1 VFIRPNSGKANQM
14 MQVSIVVPRLDEK
27 PWGGRSLERFG
38 FDLPAGVPIGE
49 ALVTANDA
57 HVAAGFGAGFTLGEL
72 VANEPD
78 RLLGPLASHAVS
90 GRAVFPLL
98 VKLIDAAENLSIQV
112 HPNDAQ
118 AAPLD
123 RLGKTEA
130 WHILHA
136 EAGARLY
143 VGLLPG
149 VAQEEFAAAARAMD
163 GSSAA
168 LMRALE
174 PEPGSTILI
183 PAGTIHALGAGVMV
197 YEIQQPSD
205 VTFRIDDWGRVD
217 AQGNP
222 REMHFEEGFA
232 VIRADVRPEFIAPV
246 PLTGGI
252 VRRALLVATRY
263 FGLERIELEPGSA
276 LALPGAGS
284 PQVLTVL
291 QGGLGF
297 AGGDGATVE
306 LLAGH
311 SAVLWP
317 APEGDSLAVDAA
329 TPTSL
334 LRAWVPDLGADVVAV
349 ARAAGAS
356 NDAIIGLGGDVP
368 DVEDALAGR

>member
-1 VFIRPNSGKANQM
+1 M
-14 MQVSIVVPRLDEK
+14 MHVSIVVPRLDEK

-57 HVAAGFGAGFTLGEL
+57 RVTAGFGAGFTLGEL
-72 VANEPD
+72 VAKDPE
-78 RLLGPLASHAVS
+78 RLLGARAAEAVS
-90 GRAVFPLL
+90 GRTIFPLL

-112 HPNDAQ
+112 HPDDSQ
-118 AAPLD
+118 AVPLD

-136 EAGARLY
+136 EPGAVLY

-149 VAQEEFAAAARAMD
+149 VSQEDFAASARAMD

-174 PEPGSTILI
+174 PQPGTTILI

-217 AQGNP
+217 AEGNP
-222 REMHFEEGFA
+222 RQMHFDDGFA
-232 VIRADVRPEFIAPV
+232 VTRADVRPAFIAPV
-246 PLTGGI
+246 PVEGEGAV

-263 FGLERIELEPGSA
+263 FALERIDLEPGSSLD
-276 LALPGAGS
+276 LAGNTS

-291 QGGLGF
+291 RGGLAFGQ
-297 AGGDGATVE
+297 GDGTTVE

-317 APEGDSLAVDAA
+317 AAADDALAVDAA
-329 TPTSL
+329 TATSL
-334 LRAWVPDLGADVVAV
+334 LRAWVPDLGGDIVGV
-349 ARAAGAS
+349 ARASGAA
-356 NDAIIGLGGDVP
+356 DASILALGGDVS
-368 DVEDALAGR
+368 DVGDALGQG

>member
-1 VFIRPNSGKANQM
+1 M
-14 MQVSIVVPRLDEK
+14 MHVSIVVPRLDEK

-57 HVAAGFGAGFTLGEL
+57 QVTAGFGAGFSLGDL
-72 VANEPD
+72 VAKDPE
-78 RLLGPLASHAVS
+78 RLLGALAAEAVS
-90 GRAVFPLL
+90 GRAIFPLL

-136 EAGARLY
+136 EPGAVLY

-149 VAQEEFAAAARAMD
+149 VSQEEFAASARAMD

-168 LMRALE
+168 LLRALE
-174 PEPGSTILI
+174 PQPGTTILI

-217 AQGNP
+217 AEGNP
-222 REMHFEEGFA
+222 RQMHFEQGFA
-232 VIRADVRPEFIAPV
+232 VTRADVRPAFIAPV
-246 PLTGGI
+246 PVMAVDGV

-263 FGLERIELEPGSA
+263 FGLERIDLEPGASLD
-276 LALPGAGS
+276 LAGNAS

-291 QGGLGF
+291 QGGLAF
-297 AGGDGATVE
+297 EDMDGAAVE

-317 APEGDSLAVDAA
+317 AAAGEALTVESA

-334 LRAWVPDLGADVVAV
+334 LRAWVPDLRADIVEV

-356 NDAIIGLGGDVP
+356 DAAILALGGDVP
-368 DVEDALAGR
+368 DVRDALVQG

>member
-1 VFIRPNSGKANQM
+1 M
-14 MQVSIVVPRLDEK
+14 MLVSIVVPRLDEK

-38 FDLPAGVPIGE
+38 FDLPAETPIGE

-57 HVAAGFGAGFTLGEL
+57 RVTSGFGAGATLGEI
-72 VANEPD
+72 VAGDPD
-78 RLLGPLASHAVS
+78 TLLGPLAR
-90 GRAVFPLL
+90 RAVGGREIFPLL

-112 HPNDAQ
+112 HPNDEE

-136 EAGARLY
+136 EPGAKLY

-149 VAQEEFAAAARAMD
+149 VSQDAFAAAAHAMD

-174 PEPGSTILI
+174 PEPATTILI

-217 AQGNP
+217 AHGNP
-222 REMHFEEGFA
+222 RAMHFDEGFA
-232 VIRADVRPEFIAPV
+232 VTRADVRPEFLEPVRIAN
-246 PLTGGI
+246 GI
-252 VRRALLVATRY
+252 VRRSLLVATRY
-263 FGLERIELEPGSA
+263 FGLERIDLEPGSTLD
-276 LALPGAGS
+276 LAGNGS

-291 QGGLGF
+291 RGNVAF
-297 AGGDGATVE
+297 AGARGTETE

-317 APEGDSLAVDAA
+317 AASDEVLTVETSAA
-329 TPTSL
+329 TSL
-334 LRAWVPDLGADVVAV
+334 LRSWVPDLQADIVDL
-349 ARAAGAS
+349 ARGAGAT
-356 NDAIIGLGGDVP
+356 DAAIAGLGGDVP
-368 DVEDALAGR
+368 DVRNALAGE